1 MKLICNRSWIVDDDD
16 VDGDT
21 RKKEKVRITREERKL
36 DEDDYWV
43 SNLN

>member
-1 MKLICNRSWIVDDDD
+1 MDDDE

-36 DEDDYWV
+36 DEDDYSLIRV
-43 SNLN
+43 AKLN

>member
-1 MKLICNRSWIVDDDD
+1 

-36 DEDDYWV
+36 DEDDYSLIRV
-43 SNLN
+43 SKLN

>member
-1 MKLICNRSWIVDDDD
+1 VDDDE

-36 DEDDYWV
+36 DEDDYSLIRV
-43 SNLN
+43 AKLN

>member
-1 MKLICNRSWIVDDDD
+1 VDDDE

-36 DEDDYWV
+36 DEDDYSLIRV
-43 SNLN
+43 SKLN